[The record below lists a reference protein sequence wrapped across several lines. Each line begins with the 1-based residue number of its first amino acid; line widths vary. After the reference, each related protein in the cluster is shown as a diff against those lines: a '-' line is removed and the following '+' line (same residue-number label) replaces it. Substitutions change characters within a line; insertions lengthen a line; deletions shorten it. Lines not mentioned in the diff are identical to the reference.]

1 MGNTYITVEVNI
13 MKAQLKNRY
22 QPLELNTT
30 VISDIP
36 EDQTQVV
43 EALGLLPYWIGEHNL
58 LGNTNNLVQFMT
70 EKYGFGEL
78 FEFKGGEILED
89 GTYRYPKDPD
99 LPWVGRMNTK
109 FGYVYFYEYA
119 MIALPQGDG
128 TYFITRMD

>member
-1 MGNTYITVEVNI
+1 MI
-13 MKAQLKNRY
+13 KAQLKNRY

-30 VISDIP
+30 VIPDTP

-89 GTYRYPKDPD
+89 GIYRYPEDPD